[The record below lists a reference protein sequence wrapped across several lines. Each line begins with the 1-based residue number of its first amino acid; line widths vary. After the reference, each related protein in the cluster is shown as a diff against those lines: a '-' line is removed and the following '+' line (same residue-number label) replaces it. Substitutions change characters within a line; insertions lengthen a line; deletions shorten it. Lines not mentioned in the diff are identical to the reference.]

1 MTELQ
6 NKLRLLLEQQEPV
19 KKPRKPRKPMSDEAK
34 TKARANLAKAR
45 EKGKIL
51 LMARAEKKRA
61 LKQTKKIAEMEELK
75 EIIPVI
81 EKSLENKKVE
91 VEVKKD
97 VIEVEKDVIEVKK
110 DVIEV
115 KKVEKVAEK
124 VAEKVVAVEVQKFLE
139 PIIHRP
145 KIEPKIIEV
154 IQPKVI
160 DVIQPKIKINV
171 GSKFKFF

>member
-19 KKPRKPRKPMSDEAK
+19 KKPRKQRKPMSDEAK

-110 DVIEV
+110 VQ
-115 KKVEKVAEK
+115 KVAEKVAEK
-124 VAEKVVAVEVQKFLE
+124 VVEKVVAVEVQKFLE